1 METIDMQQVDPMS
14 VALGYWSLGLEAAM
28 VIGLRLPRLLA
39 GNPAAALEA
48 QKMVA
53 EKIEA
58 AALLQWKAMT
68 GALGATPL
76 SVMHASTAHYRKAVG
91 KNRRRLTGR

>member
-1 METIDMQQVDPMS
+1 MRHMDPMS
-14 VALGYWSLGLEAAM
+14 VALGYWNLGLEAAT
-28 VIGLRLPRLLA
+28 VIGLRMPRLLA

-68 GALGATPL
+68 GALGTSPL
-76 SVMHASTAHYRKAVG
+76 SVMHASTTHYRRAIR
-91 KNRRRLTGR
+91 KNRRRLSRR